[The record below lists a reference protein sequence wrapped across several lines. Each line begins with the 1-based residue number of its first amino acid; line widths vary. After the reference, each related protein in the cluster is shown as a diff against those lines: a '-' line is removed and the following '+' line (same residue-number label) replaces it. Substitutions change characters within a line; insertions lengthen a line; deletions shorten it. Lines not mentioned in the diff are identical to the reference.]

1 MLNFDHKRHAEFSFT
16 LLGYMLPRS
25 CECYH
30 GHNQRLAVVLVEL
43 ILDRPCSR
51 PLRTMEPRN
60 ISNISCR
67 RDEHPAVA
75 FFYSIVRPGA
85 GQTTK
90 PIYQRNTLFCSMIS
104 SAQGPTESSW
114 PSRSLYF
121 DIHRYVFLHYLSA
134 LTSC

>member
-51 PLRTMEPRN
+51 PLRTMELSKYLEHIVQARRA
-60 ISNISCR
+60 SCR
-67 RDEHPAVA
+67 RIFH
-75 FFYSIVRPGA
+75 SIVRPGA

-121 DIHRYVFLHYLSA
+121 DIHRYVFLHCLSV